1 MTVMVITLVV
11 VMMIVRVLALE
22 LRKSGNGRWGGI
34 LVGVVVSDVGTPL
47 LPRLRLRRGLA
58 FELRE
63 AGDRRRVRVLVGV
76 VVSYVGTPLLP
87 SLGFRGRL
95 ALALSGVIAVLKVV
109 VDCLNYRVHRPRFTL
124 GVLPG
129 SGVGV
134 TDGLAPL
141 PPSLLRFRFALRVLP
156 GSGVVVTD
164 GLTPLFPGFRL
175 GRWLAFE
182 LGEPRDG
189 RRGGILAGV
198 VVSDVGTPLRPRL
211 GFRRT
216 LELRESR
223 DIAWG
228 SVLVGVV
235 VPDVGT
241 PFRPSYGGKRKSD
254 RDGIEGR
261 MVEGN
266 SHSGWGARATG
277 TAKALAEMAP
287 TARVERATF
296 ENMMI

>member
-1 MTVMVITLVV
+1 M
-11 VMMIVRVLALE
+11 
-22 LRKSGNGRWGGI
+22 
-34 LVGVVVSDVGTPL
+34 
-47 LPRLRLRRGLA
+47 
-58 FELRE
+58 RE
-63 AGDRRRVRVLVGV
+63 AGDGRRVRVLVGV

-87 SLGFRGRL
+87 SLGFWGRL
-95 ALALSGVIAVLKVV
+95 AL
-109 VDCLNYRVHRPRFTL
+109 R
-124 GVLPG
+124 VLPG
-129 SGVGV
+129 SSVGV
-134 TDGLAPL
+134 TNGLAPL
-141 PPSLLRFRFALRVLP
+141 TPRLLRFRFALRVLP

-164 GLTPLFPGFRL
+164 GFTPLLPRLLRFRLALELRKSRNGGRGGILVGVIVSNVGTPLFPRFRL
-175 GRWLAFE
+175 GGGLALE
-182 LGEPRDG
+182 LGESRDG
-189 RRGGILAGV
+189 RRGGILVGV

-216 LELRESR
+216 LELGESW
-223 DIAWG
+223 DITWG
-228 SVLVGVV
+228 SVLVGIV

-277 TAKALAEMAP
+277 TAKAWAEIAP
-287 TARVERATF
+287 TARVERATL